1 MNKSFSLME
10 VIIAIV
16 MLSVVMITLLQVKS
30 DNIFLVNKSNE
41 KSKQSDYIQLAIDM
55 STEDKKNENIF
66 LDEVYKFKNDDIR
79 KELKS
84 VKIIVKDNQ
93 IDSQDYHTE
102 VINFKIITNARSYSI
117 NDDIKKSIY
126 TFRIKL

>member
-1 MNKSFSLME
+1 ME

-84 VKIIVKDNQ
+84 VKIKVKDNQ